1 MNINL
6 MEQSNYTNVL
16 PQPVE
21 ASKRLVS
28 ALIDYLPMMAF
39 SIIANSIGMALFYEY
54 FPMDTLA
61 QQQNTMSDEEA
72 FEFLR
77 TMFDSLSVMF
87 IPMSIAMALAY
98 VYFLCKDVIGG
109 RSLGKRLQKLQ
120 LVRLDG
126 SPVSYTRM
134 VVRNL
139 FIVIWPIEV
148 IMYLA
153 NKGQRLGDLVCKT
166 TVVPATDENKQAVD
180 KQKVIISIL
189 ITAVFSA
196 FIALLYY
203 WGMKAFFEWY
213 LNFMER
219 LIQQNS

>member
-1 MNINL
+1 
-6 MEQSNYTNVL
+6 MEQNNYTDL
-16 PQPVE
+16 PKPVE

-54 FPMDTLA
+54 FPMDTLV

-72 FEFLR
+72 FAFLR
-77 TMFDSLSVMF
+77 TMMDSMSVMF
-87 IPMSIAMALAY
+87 IPMCIAMALSY
-98 VYFLCKDVIGG
+98 IYFLCKDVIGG

-120 LVRLDG
+120 LVRSDG

-153 NKGQRLGDLVCKT
+153 NKGQRLGDLLCKT
-166 TVVPATDENKQAVD
+166 TVVVATDENKQAVD

-189 ITAVFSA
+189 VTAIFSA
-196 FIALLYY
+196 LIAMLYY
-203 WGMKAFFEWY
+203 WGMKAVFEWY
-213 LNFMER
+213 ISFIEKLV
-219 LIQQNS
+219 QQKHY